1 MKEVLVQSAYFGV
14 VLSLM
19 TFYAGSW
26 VKNKLKK
33 EWINPLLIS
42 VILVIGVLLLFR
54 ISYEQ
59 YQSSAKYLSYLLT
72 PATVCLAVPLYEQL
86 NQLKRHWKAVFAGI
100 FTGAM
105 TSMASVLA
113 LSVLFGLTH
122 EQYVTLLPKSVTT
135 AIGIGV
141 TETLGGVPSIAAT
154 VIVVTGVLGNMIG
167 EQLLRKFR
175 ITEPVAKGVA
185 LGTSAHAVGTVKAM
199 ELGEIEG
206 AMSGLSIAVSGLIT
220 AVGASVFAM
229 FW

>member
-1 MKEVLVQSAYFGV
+1 MQSAYFGV

-19 TFYAGSW
+19 AFYAGSW